1 MNMCA
6 RGSGV
11 ISQRFL
17 SASAGGGGERG
28 LDGQPPEPRAAVT
41 LLTPAEPECEA
52 LSVKA
57 AQWPRRHQLLTRR
70 LPRKYCVCVCVWLG
84 RVGEFYDTYVICMN
98 SNVCI

>member
-70 LPRKYCVCVCVWLG
+70 LPRKYCVCVCVAG
-84 RVGEFYDTYVICMN
+84 ACG
-98 SNVCI
+98 